1 MSYIEDQRW
10 NGHYNISTS
19 KLVIDTSIQPHTQTW
34 TMELWLNLKPFP
46 LKSESRSRSGSNRLT
61 MKPLEIKYTD
71 KYLIINGTQIKY
83 QQQEWFQLVL
93 VSGSEGSLVRD
104 SIRAYINGRLV
115 NHSISGL
122 SSINRLVFKNYS
134 IRKNPLESGS
144 MLGLVR
150 IYNVSLG
157 KHYIQNNYSGN
168 SSQFGLELV
177 IGGPITKHGL
187 IKTLPKPKKD
197 VKKNAITSYSKMD
210 SSELHQLSKLF
221 ASMQSPSARP
231 KPKQS
236 KRSCRG
242 SRSRSRHSMVKKQI
256 PPNVFKL
263 MSLLNSNP
271 EVFMRRLQQGALID
285 RSEPAP
291 ESSISMEETDSLF
304 SDQVKVD
311 LLVSYF
317 KRSPKS
323 LIAVL
328 KNNLLNSEQLT
339 KLMFSFNKS
348 DSDGFHDYN
357 PDLEQAL
364 ALLDATQQQLHL
376 QRQPRSLPQV
386 ATPDTRIADSLGQI
400 ADMMNHDRQK
410 QRIIRDVKAKNN
422 VLSSIKRLNDSSLTN
437 EAKLNQ
443 LEKVLAKQ
451 NEILGLVV
459 SQRSGKCVGTIKG
472 NGKIKK
478 APTIAGACK
487 CKSKSKGRCNCANNS
502 SPYNIILNT
511 KKYQVNM
518 KNILNQHQLQGQTIK
533 KLVKIAQKPDSE
545 ITIVG
550 QCINRDHLTIAAIV
564 VYKKENH
571 YLPTITSKPYPGL
584 PILAM
589 IDANPKEKAESE
601 AVAEAEAG
609 PKETVAKCLS
619 GSCGP
624 GFKQVEPE
632 IAQKGWLSHL
642 SESESENANDI
653 DQQSSL
659 FAYTSLF
666 K

>member
-1 MSYIEDQRW
+1 MAYTEDQRW
-10 NGHYNISTS
+10 IGHYNISTS
-19 KLVIDTSIQPHTQTW
+19 KLTIDSPTALDHTW
-34 TMELWLNLKPFP
+34 TIEMWLNLKPFP
-46 LKSESRSRSGSNRLT
+46 LVRGRGTNQLT
-61 MKPLEIKYTD
+61 VKPLEIKYTD
-71 KYLIINGTQIKY
+71 KYLIVNGTQIKY

-104 SIRAYINGRLV
+104 SIRAYINGKLV
-115 NHSISGL
+115 NHSISGP
-122 SSINRLVFKNYS
+122 SNINRLVFKNHS
-134 IRKNPLESGS
+134 IRKNPLETGS

-150 IYNVSLG
+150 MYNVPLG
-157 KHYIQNNYSGN
+157 KHYIRNNYSSN
-168 SSQFGLELV
+168 AAQFGLELYAS
-177 IGGPITKHGL
+177 GPVTKYGL
-187 IKTLPKPKKD
+187 VKIVPKPKD
-197 VKKNAITSYSKMD
+197 IDIDAKKNATTSYSKMN

-221 ASMQSPSARP
+221 VGSANRPRARARHVSSSCQNKQRHPTKKAIPS
-231 KPKQS
+231 
-236 KRSCRG
+236 
-242 SRSRSRHSMVKKQI
+242 
-256 PPNVFKL
+256 NVFKV

-271 EVFMRRLQQGALID
+271 EMFMNMLQGQANAKAKATATD
-285 RSEPAP
+285 SQA
-291 ESSISMEETDSLF
+291 SISVEEADSLF
-304 SDQVKVD
+304 SDPVKVE

-328 KNNLLNSEQLT
+328 KNNLLNSEQLS
-339 KLMFSFNKS
+339 KLRSNFDRN

-364 ALLDATQQQLHL
+364 ALLDSKANLHPQQSA
-376 QRQPRSLPQV
+376 PIVDSL
-386 ATPDTRIADSLGQI
+386 DRIANIMQY
-400 ADMMNHDRQK
+400 DRKK
-410 QRIIRDVKAKNN
+410 QQIIRDVNAKHG

-459 SQRSGKCVGTIKG
+459 SQRSGKCVGAIKG

-478 APTIAGACK
+478 APTVSACK
-487 CKSKSKGRCNCANNS
+487 CKGRCNCTNNDS

-511 KKYQVNM
+511 QQYQVNM

-533 KLVKIAQKPDSE
+533 KLVKISQKPSSE
-545 ITIVG
+545 LTIVG
-550 QCINRDHLTIAAIV
+550 QCVNRNYLTIAAIV

-571 YLPTITSKPYPGL
+571 YLPTTASKPYPGL

-589 IDANPKEKAESE
+589 IDANPEEDTIVQSKTE
-601 AVAEAEAG
+601 ATATTEIVDEATEADAEATAECA
-609 PKETVAKCLS
+609 S
-619 GSCGP
+619 GKCGP
-624 GFKQVEPE
+624 GFKAVEPE
-632 IAQKGWLSHL
+632 IAKKGWLSHL
-642 SESESENANDI
+642 SESESESEGS
-653 DQQSSL
+653 QSSL